1 MSMSAV
7 DHIQRAE
14 TAKVEEMRE
23 KKTNMRE
30 DKGQATQPNYIT

>member
-1 MSMSAV
+1 MSAV

-23 KKTNMRE
+23 KKTKTNMRE
-30 DKGQATQPNYIT
+30 DKCQATQPNYIT